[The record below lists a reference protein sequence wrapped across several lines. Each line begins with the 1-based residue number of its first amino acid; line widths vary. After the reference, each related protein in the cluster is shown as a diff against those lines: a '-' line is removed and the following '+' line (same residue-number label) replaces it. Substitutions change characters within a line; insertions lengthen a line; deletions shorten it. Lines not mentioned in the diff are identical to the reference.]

1 LSIRP
6 EGSSRPRSHEL
17 AEADLQEL
25 ISNGVTERQNID
37 YKEAFTGT
45 NDDAKREFL
54 ADVSSFA
61 NTAGGHLVY
70 GISEAAGIP
79 TGLPGVVIS
88 DFDAEKLRL
97 ENLLRD
103 GILPRISGIEISERI
118 PLASGTSAFV
128 IRIPRS
134 LISPHMVS
142 FKGFSKFYAQNSAG
156 KYQLDVGQLRR
167 AFAFSA
173 SLAEKIRDFRA
184 DRIAKIAAGIMPVK
198 LIARSTVV
206 LHMIPLTAFETGQTF
221 SAIELT
227 NTIKPGEA
235 FPIYSDNAFAV
246 RVNFDGLVVFATFG
260 DGQSTSYL
268 QVFKNGIVESVS
280 AELMYGSTVIHGA
293 WLEGHLVRKSVPS
306 YLKCLQKLKVPPPI
320 FAGLSLVGV
329 ASHTM
334 EAAKPSPF
342 GQPQP
347 LGRDI
352 LILPEVVFE
361 TYGADVATT
370 LKPVFDSVWNAAGKV
385 ESPFYEGNEWKGMT
399 KFNPNLLPW

>member
-1 LSIRP
+1 VSP
-6 EGSSRPRSHEL
+6 EK
-17 AEADLQEL
+17 
-25 ISNGVTERQNID
+25 T
-37 YKEAFTGT
+37 Y
-45 NDDAKREFL
+45 DAKREFL

-103 GILPRISGIEISERI
+103 GILPRISGI
-118 PLASGTSAFV
+118 
-128 IRIPRS
+128 
-134 LISPHMVS
+134 
-142 FKGFSKFYAQNSAG
+142 
-156 KYQLDVGQLRR
+156 
-167 AFAFSA
+167 
-173 SLAEKIRDFRA
+173 
-184 DRIAKIAAGIMPVK
+184 
-198 LIARSTVV
+198 ARSTVV

-235 FPIYSDNAFAV
+235 FPIYSDNAFPV

>member
-1 LSIRP
+1 VSPEKTYESVNECATVLSTSSIRP

-37 YKEAFTGT
+37 YKEALTGT

-103 GILPRISGIEISERI
+103 GILPRISGI
-118 PLASGTSAFV
+118 
-128 IRIPRS
+128 
-134 LISPHMVS
+134 
-142 FKGFSKFYAQNSAG
+142 
-156 KYQLDVGQLRR
+156 
-167 AFAFSA
+167 
-173 SLAEKIRDFRA
+173 
-184 DRIAKIAAGIMPVK
+184 
-198 LIARSTVV
+198 ARSTVV
-206 LHMIPLTAFETGQTF
+206 LHMIPLTALETGQTF

-235 FPIYSDNAFAV
+235 FPIYGDNAFAV

-306 YLKCLQKLKVPPPI
+306 YLKCLQKLKVPPLYSR
-320 FAGLSLVGV
+320 G
-329 ASHTM
+329 
-334 EAAKPSPF
+334 
-342 GQPQP
+342 
-347 LGRDI
+347 
-352 LILPEVVFE
+352 
-361 TYGADVATT
+361 
-370 LKPVFDSVWNAAGKV
+370 
-385 ESPFYEGNEWKGMT
+385 
-399 KFNPNLLPW
+399 